1 MQNDFANQTLQILE
15 IIGTVAFGAS
25 GLIAA
30 ARKKLDMV
38 GVVLLV
44 LVTAFGGGTLR
55 DILLDR
61 HPFFWMQNEIWIW
74 LLAGLAILTQ
84 FLVKARNIELSAKA
98 IDWPDAIG
106 LGVFAASGT
115 QIALDLGNSPLIASI
130 MGVIPAAFGGLIRD
144 VLIARIPGL
153 VNDHQLYASL
163 AFVGGLFIWLLQYLN
178 VDNTVAA
185 LIGAI
190 AIIVT
195 RILAIR
201 LGWKLPAWRN

>member
-130 MGVIPAAFGGLIRD
+130 MGVITAAFGGLIRD
-144 VLIARIPGL
+144 VLVAEIPGL

-163 AFVGGLFIWLLQYLN
+163 AFVGGLFIWLLEYLHI
-178 VDNTVAA
+178 DNTIATLTGA
-185 LIGAI
+185 LT
-190 AIIVT
+190 IIIT
-195 RILAIR
+195 RIIAMR
-201 LGWKLPAWRN
+201 LGWKLPAWRS

>member
-1 MQNDFANQTLQILE
+1 MPNDFANQTLQILE

-130 MGVIPAAFGGLIRD
+130 MGVITAAFGGLIRD
-144 VLIARIPGL
+144 VLIAEIPGL

-190 AIIVT
+190 TIIVV
-195 RILAIR
+195 RVMAIR

>member
-130 MGVIPAAFGGLIRD
+130 MGVITAAFGGLIRD
-144 VLIARIPGL
+144 VLIAQIPGL
-153 VNDHQLYASL
+153 VNDHQVYASL

-185 LIGAI
+185 LVGAI

>member
-1 MQNDFANQTLQILE
+1 MQSTFATQTLQILE

-55 DILLDR
+55 DLLLDR
-61 HPFFWMQNEIWIW
+61 HPFFWMTNEIWIW
-74 LLAGLAILTQ
+74 VLAALAIATQ
-84 FLVKARNIELSAKA
+84 FLVKARNVELSAKA

-115 QIALDLGNSPLIASI
+115 QIALTAGHSALIASI
-130 MGVIPAAFGGLIRD
+130 MGVITAAFGGLIRD
-144 VLIARIPGL
+144 VLIAEIPGL

-163 AFVGGLFIWLLQYLN
+163 AFVGGLFIWLLEYLG
-178 VDNTVAA
+178 VDPTIAT
-185 LIGAI
+185 LTGAI
-190 AIIVT
+190 TIIVL

-201 LGWKLPAWRN
+201 LGWRLPAWRN

>member
-1 MQNDFANQTLQILE
+1 MQNEFANQTLKILE

-130 MGVIPAAFGGLIRD
+130 MGVITAAFGGLIRD
-144 VLIARIPGL
+144 VLIAQIPGL

>member
-1 MQNDFANQTLQILE
+1 M
-15 IIGTVAFGAS
+15 AFGAS

-55 DILLDR
+55 DLLLDR
-61 HPFFWMQNEIWIW
+61 HPFFWMTNEIWIW
-74 LLAGLAILTQ
+74 VLAALAIATQ
-84 FLVKARNIELSAKA
+84 FLVKARNVELSAKA

-115 QIALDLGNSPLIASI
+115 QIALTAGHSALIASI
-130 MGVIPAAFGGLIRD
+130 MGVITAAFGGLIRD
-144 VLIARIPGL
+144 VLIAEIPGL

-163 AFVGGLFIWLLQYLN
+163 AFVGGLFIWLLEYLN
-178 VDNTVAA
+178 VDPTIAT
-185 LIGAI
+185 LTGAI
-190 AIIVT
+190 TIIVL

-201 LGWKLPAWRN
+201 LGWRLPAWRN

>member
-115 QIALDLGNSPLIASI
+115 QIALDLGNSPLIDSI
-130 MGVIPAAFGGLIRD
+130 MGVITAAFGGLIRD
-144 VLIARIPGL
+144 VLIAEIPGL

>member
-74 LLAGLAILTQ
+74 LLAALAIGTQ
-84 FLVKARNIELSAKA
+84 FLVKARNVELSAKA

-115 QIALDLGNSPLIASI
+115 QIALTAGHSALIASI
-130 MGVIPAAFGGLIRD
+130 MGVITAAFGGLIRD
-144 VLIARIPGL
+144 VLVAEIPGL

-163 AFVGGLFIWLLQYLN
+163 AFVGGLFIWLLEYLK
-178 VDNTVAA
+178 VDSTIAT
-185 LIGAI
+185 LTGAI
-190 AIIVT
+190 TIIII
-195 RILAIR
+195 RIIAMR

>member
-1 MQNDFANQTLQILE
+1 MQNDFAASTLQILE

-55 DILLDR
+55 DLLLNR
-61 HPFFWMQNEIWIW
+61 EPFFWMQNEIWIW
-74 LLAGLAILTQ
+74 ILAAAAILIQ
-84 FLVKARNIELSAKA
+84 FLVKARNVELSAKA
-98 IDWPDAIG
+98 VDWPDAIG

-115 QIALDLGNSPLIASI
+115 QIALAAGHTPLIATI
-130 MGVIPAAFGGLIRD
+130 MGVITAAFGGLIRD
-144 VLIARIPGL
+144 VLIAEIPGL

-163 AFVGGLFIWLLQYLN
+163 AFVGGLFIWLLQYLGM
-178 VDNTVAA
+178 DATLAT
-185 LIGAI
+185 LIGALTV
-190 AIIVT
+190 IVA
-195 RILAIR
+195 RIVAMR
-201 LGWKLPAWRN
+201 LGWKLPAWRL

>member
-74 LLAGLAILTQ
+74 VLAALASPLLA
-84 FLVKARNIELSAKA
+84 
-98 IDWPDAIG
+98 
-106 LGVFAASGT
+106 
-115 QIALDLGNSPLIASI
+115 
-130 MGVIPAAFGGLIRD
+130 
-144 VLIARIPGL
+144 
-153 VNDHQLYASL
+153 
-163 AFVGGLFIWLLQYLN
+163 
-178 VDNTVAA
+178 
-185 LIGAI
+185 
-190 AIIVT
+190 
-195 RILAIR
+195 
-201 LGWKLPAWRN
+201 

>member
-1 MQNDFANQTLQILE
+1 MQNDFASQTLQILE

-30 ARKKLDMV
+30 ARKRLDMV

-55 DILLDR
+55 DLLLNR
-61 HPFFWMQNEIWIW
+61 HPFFWMTNEIWIW
-74 LLAGLAILTQ
+74 VLAALAIGTQ
-84 FLVKARNIELSAKA
+84 FLVKAKNVELSAKA

-115 QIALDLGNSPLIASI
+115 QIALDLNHSPLIAAI
-130 MGVIPAAFGGLIRD
+130 MGVITAAFGGLIRD
-144 VLIARIPGL
+144 VLIAEIPGL

-163 AFVGGLFIWLLQYLN
+163 AFVGGLFIWLLEYLN
-178 VDNTVAA
+178 IDHNYAA
-185 LIGAI
+185 LIGALT
-190 AIIVT
+190 IIVT
-195 RILAIR
+195 RIIAMR

>member
-1 MQNDFANQTLQILE
+1 MQSTFAIQTLQILE

-55 DILLDR
+55 DLLLDR
-61 HPFFWMQNEIWIW
+61 HPFFWMTNEIWIW
-74 LLAGLAILTQ
+74 VLAALAIATQ
-84 FLVKARNIELSAKA
+84 FLVKAKNVELSARA

-115 QIALDLGNSPLIASI
+115 QIALTAGHSALIASI
-130 MGVIPAAFGGLIRD
+130 MGVITAAFGGLIRD
-144 VLIARIPGL
+144 VLIAEIPGL

-163 AFVGGLFIWLLQYLN
+163 AFVGGLFIWLLEYLN
-178 VDNTVAA
+178 VDPTIAT
-185 LIGAI
+185 LSGAI
-190 AIIVT
+190 TIIVL

-201 LGWKLPAWRN
+201 LGWRLPAWRN

>member
-1 MQNDFANQTLQILE
+1 MPNDFANQTLQILE

-25 GLIAA
+25 GLITA

-130 MGVIPAAFGGLIRD
+130 MGVITAAFGGLIRD
-144 VLIARIPGL
+144 VLIAEIPGL

-190 AIIVT
+190 TIIVV
-195 RILAIR
+195 RVIAIR

>member
-84 FLVKARNIELSAKA
+84 FFVKARNIELSAKA

-130 MGVIPAAFGGLIRD
+130 MGVITAAFGGLIRD
-144 VLIARIPGL
+144 VLIAEIPAL

-163 AFVGGLFIWLLQYLN
+163 AFVGGLLIWLLQYLGFDAN
-178 VDNTVAA
+178 YSA
-185 LIGAI
+185 LAGALTI
-190 AIIVT
+190 
-195 RILAIR
+195 ILAR
-201 LGWKLPAWRN
+201 LAAIQFGWKLPSWRN

>member
-1 MQNDFANQTLQILE
+1 VQNEFANQTLQILE

-61 HPFFWMQNEIWIW
+61 HPFFWMQNEMWIW

-130 MGVIPAAFGGLIRD
+130 MGVITAAFGGLIRD
-144 VLIARIPGL
+144 VLIAEIPGL

-163 AFVGGLFIWLLQYLN
+163 AFVGGLFIWFLQYLK

-190 AIIVT
+190 TIIVV
-195 RILAIR
+195 RIVAIR
-201 LGWKLPAWRN
+201 LGWKLPGWRN

>member
-1 MQNDFANQTLQILE
+1 MQNDIANQTLQILE

-74 LLAGLAILTQ
+74 VLAALAIATQ
-84 FLVKARNIELSAKA
+84 FLVKARNVELSAKA

-115 QIALDLGNSPLIASI
+115 QIALTAGHSALIASI
-130 MGVIPAAFGGLIRD
+130 MGVITAAFGGLIRD
-144 VLIARIPGL
+144 VLVAEIPGL

-163 AFVGGLFIWLLQYLN
+163 AFVGGLFIWFLQYLN
-178 VDNTVAA
+178 IDDTVAT
-185 LIGAI
+185 LSGAI
-190 AIIVT
+190 TIIIV
-195 RILAIR
+195 RIIAMR

>member
-1 MQNDFANQTLQILE
+1 MQSTFAIQTLQILE

-55 DILLDR
+55 DILLNR
-61 HPFFWMQNEIWIW
+61 HPFFWMTNEIWIW
-74 LLAGLAILTQ
+74 VLAALAIATQ
-84 FLVKARNIELSAKA
+84 FLVKARNVELSAKA

-115 QIALDLGNSPLIASI
+115 QIALTAGHSALIASI
-130 MGVIPAAFGGLIRD
+130 MGVITAAFGGLIRD
-144 VLIARIPGL
+144 VLIAEIPGL

-163 AFVGGLFIWLLQYLN
+163 AFVGGLFIWLLEYFKL
-178 VDNTVAA
+178 DPTIAT
-185 LIGAI
+185 LTGAI
-190 AIIVT
+190 TIIVL

-201 LGWKLPAWRN
+201 LGWRLPAWRN

>member
-130 MGVIPAAFGGLIRD
+130 MGVITAAFGGLIRD
-144 VLIARIPGL
+144 VLIAEIPGL

-163 AFVGGLFIWLLQYLN
+163 AFVGGLFIWFLQYLN

-190 AIIVT
+190 TIIVV
-195 RILAIR
+195 RIIAMR

>member
-1 MQNDFANQTLQILE
+1 MKNDFAASTLQILE
-15 IIGTVAFGAS
+15 IIGTLAFGAS

-55 DILLDR
+55 DLMLNR
-61 HPFFWMQNEIWIW
+61 HPFFWVQNEIWIW
-74 LLAGLAILTQ
+74 ILAAAAILIQ
-84 FLVKARNIELSAKA
+84 FLVKARNVELSAKA
-98 IDWPDAIG
+98 VDWPDAIG

-115 QIALDLGNSPLIASI
+115 QIALAAGHTPLIATI
-130 MGVIPAAFGGLIRD
+130 MGVITAAFGGLIRD
-144 VLIARIPGL
+144 VLIAEIPGL

-163 AFVGGLFIWLLQYLN
+163 AFVGGLLIWVLEYFT
-178 VDNTVAA
+178 VDATLAT
-185 LIGAI
+185 LIGAL

-195 RILAIR
+195 RIVAMR
-201 LGWKLPAWRN
+201 LGWKLPAWRL

>member
-74 LLAGLAILTQ
+74 LLAALAIATQ
-84 FLVKARNIELSAKA
+84 FLVKARNVELSAKA

-115 QIALDLGNSPLIASI
+115 QIALTAGHSALIASI
-130 MGVIPAAFGGLIRD
+130 MGVITAAFGGLIRD
-144 VLIARIPGL
+144 VLVAEIPGL

-163 AFVGGLFIWLLQYLN
+163 AFVGGLFIWLLEYLR
-178 VDNTVAA
+178 VDSTIAT
-185 LIGAI
+185 LTGAI
-190 AIIVT
+190 TIIII
-195 RILAIR
+195 RIIAMR

>member
-1 MQNDFANQTLQILE
+1 MPNDFANQTLQILE

-61 HPFFWMQNEIWIW
+61 HPFFWMTNEIWIW
-74 LLAGLAILTQ
+74 VLAALAIATQ
-84 FLVKARNIELSAKA
+84 FFVKARNVELSAKA

-115 QIALDLGNSPLIASI
+115 QIALTAGHSALIAST
-130 MGVIPAAFGGLIRD
+130 MGVITAAFGGLIRD
-144 VLIARIPGL
+144 VLVAEIPGL

-163 AFVGGLFIWLLQYLN
+163 AFVGGLLIWLLQFLN
-178 VDNTVAA
+178 INPTVATLA
-185 LIGAI
+185 GAI
-190 AIIVT
+190 TIIVV
-195 RILAIR
+195 RIIAIR
-201 LGWKLPAWRN
+201 LGWKLPAWRS

>member
-1 MQNDFANQTLQILE
+1 M
-15 IIGTVAFGAS
+15 AFGAS

-55 DILLDR
+55 DLLLNR
-61 HPFFWMQNEIWIW
+61 HPFFWMTNEIWIW
-74 LLAGLAILTQ
+74 LLAALAIATQ
-84 FLVKARNIELSAKA
+84 LLVKARNVELSAKA

-115 QIALDLGNSPLIASI
+115 QIALSAGHSALIASI
-130 MGVIPAAFGGLIRD
+130 MGVITAAFGGLIRD
-144 VLIARIPGL
+144 VLIAEIPGL

-163 AFVGGLFIWLLQYLN
+163 AFVGGLFIWLLEYLK
-178 VDNTVAA
+178 VDPTIATLTGA
-185 LIGAI
+185 LAI
-190 AIIVT
+190 LVT
-195 RILAIR
+195 RIIAMR
-201 LGWKLPAWRN
+201 LGWKLPAWRD

>member
-1 MQNDFANQTLQILE
+1 MQNDIANQTLQILE

-74 LLAGLAILTQ
+74 VLAALAIATQ
-84 FLVKARNIELSAKA
+84 FLVKARNVELSAKA

-115 QIALDLGNSPLIASI
+115 QIALTAGHSALIASI
-130 MGVIPAAFGGLIRD
+130 MGVITAAFGGLIRD
-144 VLIARIPGL
+144 VLVAEIPGL

-163 AFVGGLFIWLLQYLN
+163 AFVGGLFIWFLQYLN
-178 VDNTVAA
+178 INDTVAT
-185 LIGAI
+185 LTGAI
-190 AIIVT
+190 TIIIV
-195 RILAIR
+195 RIIAMR
-201 LGWKLPAWRN
+201 LGWKLPAWRD

>member
-1 MQNDFANQTLQILE
+1 MPNDFAASTLQVLE

-55 DILLDR
+55 DVLLNR

-74 LLAGLAILTQ
+74 ILAAAAILIQ
-84 FLVKARNIELSAKA
+84 FLVKARNVELSAKA
-98 IDWPDAIG
+98 VDWPDAIG

-115 QIALDLGNSPLIASI
+115 QIALAAGHTPLIATI
-130 MGVIPAAFGGLIRD
+130 MGVITAAFGGLIRD
-144 VLIARIPGL
+144 VLIAEIPGL

-163 AFVGGLFIWLLQYLN
+163 AFVGGLFIWLLQYLGM
-178 VDNTVAA
+178 DATLAT
-185 LIGAI
+185 LIGALTV
-190 AIIVT
+190 IVA
-195 RILAIR
+195 RIVAMR
-201 LGWKLPAWRN
+201 LGWKLPAWRL

>member
-1 MQNDFANQTLQILE
+1 MQNDIATQTLQILE

-55 DILLDR
+55 DLLLNR

-74 LLAGLAILTQ
+74 VLAALAIATQ
-84 FLVKARNIELSAKA
+84 FLVKARNVELSAKA

-115 QIALDLGNSPLIASI
+115 QIALTAGHSALISSI
-130 MGVIPAAFGGLIRD
+130 MGVITAAFGGLIRD
-144 VLIARIPGL
+144 VLVAEIPGL

-178 VDNTVAA
+178 VNPTIAT
-185 LIGAI
+185 LTGAI
-190 AIIVT
+190 TIIIV
-195 RILAIR
+195 RIIAMR
-201 LGWKLPAWRN
+201 LGWKLPAWRS

>member
-1 MQNDFANQTLQILE
+1 MKTDFASQTLQILE

-55 DILLDR
+55 DLLLNR

-74 LLAGLAILTQ
+74 LLAALAIATQ
-84 FLVKARNIELSAKA
+84 FLVKARNVELSARA

-115 QIALDLGNSPLIASI
+115 QIALSMGHSALISSI
-130 MGVIPAAFGGLIRD
+130 MGVITAAFGGLIRD
-144 VLIARIPGL
+144 VLIAEIPGL

-163 AFVGGLFIWLLQYLN
+163 AFVGGLLIWFLQYLN
-178 VDNTVAA
+178 VDDTIAT
-185 LIGAI
+185 LSGAI
-190 AIIVT
+190 TIIIV
-195 RILAIR
+195 RILAMR

>member
-1 MQNDFANQTLQILE
+1 MQNDFANQTLQLLE

-130 MGVIPAAFGGLIRD
+130 MGVITAAFGGLIRD
-144 VLIARIPGL
+144 VLIAQIPGL

>member
-1 MQNDFANQTLQILE
+1 MQSTFATQTLQILE

-55 DILLDR
+55 DLLLDR
-61 HPFFWMQNEIWIW
+61 HPFFWMTNEIWIW
-74 LLAGLAILTQ
+74 VLAALAIATQ
-84 FLVKARNIELSAKA
+84 FLVKARNVELSAKA

-115 QIALDLGNSPLIASI
+115 QIALTAGHSALIASI
-130 MGVIPAAFGGLIRD
+130 MGVITAAFGGLIRD
-144 VLIARIPGL
+144 VLIAEIPGL

-163 AFVGGLFIWLLQYLN
+163 AFVGGLFIWLLEYLG
-178 VDNTVAA
+178 VDPTIAT
-185 LIGAI
+185 LTGAVT
-190 AIIVT
+190 IIVL

-201 LGWKLPAWRN
+201 LGWRLPAWRN

>member
-130 MGVIPAAFGGLIRD
+130 MGVITAAFGGLIRD
-144 VLIARIPGL
+144 VLIAQIPGL

-190 AIIVT
+190 TIIVV

>member
-1 MQNDFANQTLQILE
+1 MQNDIANQTLQILE

-74 LLAGLAILTQ
+74 VLAALAITTQ
-84 FLVKARNIELSAKA
+84 FLVKARNVELSAKA

-115 QIALDLGNSPLIASI
+115 QIALTAGHSALIASI
-130 MGVIPAAFGGLIRD
+130 MGVITAAFGGLIRD
-144 VLIARIPGL
+144 VLVAEIPGL

-163 AFVGGLFIWLLQYLN
+163 AFVGGLFIWFLQYLN
-178 VDNTVAA
+178 INDTVAT
-185 LIGAI
+185 LTGAI
-190 AIIVT
+190 TIIIV
-195 RILAIR
+195 RIIAMR

>member
-130 MGVIPAAFGGLIRD
+130 MGVITAAFGGLIRD
-144 VLIARIPGL
+144 VLIAEIPGL

-190 AIIVT
+190 TIIVV
-195 RILAIR
+195 RVIAIR